1 MTSLVFL
8 SFGIANCISAT
19 CASKQIYGELVRDP
33 MRAIPDPFKK
43 LGEKNFRGGG
53 GGHTMRTGKPDS
65 FSPPT
70 FFMLLPPLIIFV
82 YQSESLR

>member
-1 MTSLVFL
+1 MTSL

-53 GGHTMRTGKPDS
+53 GGGHTMRTGQPDS

-82 YQSESLR
+82 YQSQSLR